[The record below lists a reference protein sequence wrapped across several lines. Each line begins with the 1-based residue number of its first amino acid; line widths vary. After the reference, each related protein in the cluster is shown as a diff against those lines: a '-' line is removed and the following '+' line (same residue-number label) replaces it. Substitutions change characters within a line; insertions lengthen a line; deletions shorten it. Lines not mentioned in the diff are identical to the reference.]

1 MGRIEWLVI
10 SVCGACVLAVSA
22 AGAASGE
29 RPIEV
34 GRWRQLFV
42 DDYVV
47 AEMAGV
53 QRVLNPVVKH
63 ADNPLI
69 VSDRPWEGVYV
80 YLYGTVLYDEAE
92 KVYKMWYTSWRPGI
106 VCYAVSKDGVRWEK
120 PMLDIG
126 ARGRSAPS
134 NIVRRD
140 GMPPKHEDYVYAVIL
155 QPSDPDPSRRYKRL
169 CYLGAGSYR
178 WGPAFSG
185 DGVSWEMLPD
195 PEGPLG
201 CKAVLKGA
209 ECCGLAYDELSDQY
223 IAFPKMYEFRS
234 TKYEKG
240 KFERRSVTV
249 ATSKDFI
256 NWTELRMILVP
267 DARDDELAAERVAA
281 ARGILE
287 VDDGPEWYNAH
298 FYLMCGFPYEGMYL
312 GLLCVFDVS
321 GGGGNKRFQ
330 AGGEDG
336 PIQVELVSSRDL
348 EHWERVGDRALT
360 IPRGPDG
367 AWDGGMIY
375 TSNRPVIVGDE
386 IRIYYGGMSHTH
398 GSPIYGDD
406 SQAAEKARA
415 ETKTGI
421 GLGTLR
427 LDGWVSIDAGADA
440 GTLTTKSLVLGG
452 TKLIINGEAPEGE
465 IAVEVLDEMDQP
477 LAGFGKG
484 DCDTFMGDSVRHVV
498 TWRGDSD
505 VTGFAGKRVGLR
517 FHLRYAKLYSFSCR
531 D

>member
-1 MGRIEWLVI
+1 MRSMLGVVAW
-10 SVCGACVLAVSA
+10 SAGVLCFLYQC
-22 AGAASGE
+22 AGAAE
-29 RPIEV
+29 EPVEI

-42 DDYVV
+42 DDHVV
-47 AEMAGV
+47 AEMAGLK
-53 QRVLNPVVKH
+53 RVLNPVAKH
-63 ADNPLI
+63 PENPLI
-69 VSDRPWEGVYV
+69 VSDHPWEGVDV

-92 KVYKMWYTSWRPGI
+92 KVYKMWYTSWRPSI
-106 VCYAVSKDGVRWEK
+106 VCYAVSGDGVRWEK

-140 GMPPKHEDYVYAVIL
+140 GMPPKHDDCVCGVIH

-169 CYLGAGSYR
+169 CYLGAGSHR

-185 DGVSWEMLPD
+185 DGVSWEMLSD
-195 PEGPLG
+195 PGGPLG

-209 ECCGLAYDELSDQY
+209 ECCGLVYDELSGRY
-223 IAFPKMYEFRS
+223 LAFPKMYEFRS

-249 ATSKDFI
+249 ATSEDFV
-256 NWTELRMILVP
+256 NWTEPKMILVP
-267 DARDDELAAERVAA
+267 DSRDDELAAQRVAA
-281 ARGILE
+281 ARGVLS
-287 VDDGPEWYNAH
+287 VDDGPEWYNAQ

-312 GLLCVFDVS
+312 GFLCVFDVS

-348 EHWERVGDRALT
+348 VHWERVADRALV

-367 AWDGGMIY
+367 AWDSGMIY
-375 TSNRPVIVGDE
+375 TSNRPVIMGDE

-398 GSPIYGDD
+398 GCPIYGDD
-406 SQAAEKARA
+406 APAARKARA
-415 ETKTGI
+415 DAKTGI

-427 LDGWVSIDAGADA
+427 LDGWVSVEADEEE
-440 GTLTTKSLVLGG
+440 GTLTTKLLVFEGKELV
-452 TKLIINGEAPEGE
+452 INAEVPEGE
-465 IAVEVLDEMDQP
+465 LTVEILDQSGSP
-477 LAGFGKG
+477 ISGFTDG
-484 DCDTFMGDSVRHVV
+484 DCDVFTGDSVRHRV
-498 TWRGDSD
+498 TWRGNSD
-505 VTGFAGKRVGLR
+505 VAHLAGTPLR
-517 FHLRYAKLYSFSCR
+517 LRCHLKSAKLYSFACR
-531 D
+531 N

>member
-1 MGRIEWLVI
+1 MRRIELLVI
-10 SVCGACVLAVSA
+10 SVCSACVLCFFSVRAT
-22 AGAASGE
+22 SGE
-29 RPIEV
+29 TPIEV

-42 DDYVV
+42 DDYLV

-53 QRVLNPVVKH
+53 RRVLNPVVKH
-63 ADNPLI
+63 PGNPLI
-69 VSDRPWEGVYV
+69 VSDRPWEGVDVYV
-80 YLYGTVLYDEAE
+80 YGTVLYDETE
-92 KVYKMWYTSWRPGI
+92 QVFKMWYTSWRPGI

-120 PMLDIG
+120 PMLDIS

-140 GMPPKHEDYVYAVIL
+140 GIPPKHEDYVYGVIL

-178 WGPAFSG
+178 WGPAFSA

-209 ECCGLAYDELSDQY
+209 ECCGLAYDELSDRY
-223 IAFPKMYEFRS
+223 LAFPKMYEFRS
-234 TKYEKG
+234 TRYEKG

-249 ATSKDFI
+249 ATSEDFI
-256 NWTELRMILVP
+256 NWTEPKMILVP
-267 DARDDELAAERVAA
+267 DARDDELAAQRVAA

-348 EHWERVGDRALT
+348 DHWERVGDRALI
-360 IPRGPDG
+360 IPRGSDG

-398 GSPIYGDD
+398 GSPVYGND
-406 SQAAEKARA
+406 SQAARKARA

-427 LDGWVSIDAGADA
+427 LDGWVSIEAGEKE
-440 GTLTTKSLVLGG
+440 GTLTTKPLVLEG
-452 TKLIINGEAPEGE
+452 KRLLINASAPAGEVAVAILDPSGAP
-465 IAVEVLDEMDQP
+465 IP
-477 LAGFGKG
+477 GFTGD
-484 DCDTFMGDSVRHVV
+484 DCDVFTGDSVRHVV
-498 TWRGDSD
+498 TWRGNSN
-505 VTGFAGKRVGLR
+505 VARIAGKPVVLR
-517 FHLRYAKLYSFSCR
+517 FGLTNAKLYSFACR